1 MKKLTFL
8 SLVGITSIALAH
20 AGWAAGHEGGAGV
33 FGSAGG
39 FGGGHTGGG
48 VSSRGGGVG
57 FGRPGFTGRPAYYYS
72 RGMHYTN
79 ARPGRVHSPVQRSPS
94 FAEPNHGNSGAHQ
107 SRTVGQ
113 SMFNSRMNHIAERHD
128 QNWHNDWDRRHAHF
142 FHNRF
147 LVFIDGSW
155 CGLDDGFFLW
165 D

>member
-72 RGMHYTN
+72 RGMRVTN
-79 ARPGRVHSPVQRSPS
+79 SRAGQFRSPVHRSTS
-94 FAEPNHGNSGAHQ
+94 VARAN
-107 SRTVGQ
+107 
-113 SMFNSRMNHIAERHD
+113 
-128 QNWHNDWDRRHAHF
+128 
-142 FHNRF
+142 
-147 LVFIDGSW
+147 
-155 CGLDDGFFLW
+155 
-165 D
+165 